1 MTKVPSIREELRNN
15 RENACNLRFG
25 GSVNI
30 LAKEN
35 GGFLE
40 IRNLTRKLLRIDG
53 RQLQ

>member
-1 MTKVPSIREELRNN
+1 MTKVPSIREELRNK
-15 RENACNLRFG
+15 ENACYLRSG